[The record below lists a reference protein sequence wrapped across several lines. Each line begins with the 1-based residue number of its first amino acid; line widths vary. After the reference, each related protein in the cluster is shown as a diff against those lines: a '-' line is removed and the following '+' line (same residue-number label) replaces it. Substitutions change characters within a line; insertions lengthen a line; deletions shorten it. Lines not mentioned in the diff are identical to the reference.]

1 MSSTNINLTAGMNE
15 AQAEAVT
22 HVDGPVLILAGAGSG
37 KTRVITHRL
46 AYLVYEM
53 GVDPGNILAVTF
65 TNKAA
70 SEMKER
76 VLSLLGGQ
84 ARGLWVTTFH
94 AMGSRILRK
103 HASLLGFTEKLSI
116 YSTSDQTAL
125 IKRLVNDAG
134 LDVKRFT
141 PKSVLGQISLW
152 KQDMRVP
159 ADLAD
164 PGNDQRIVSI
174 YGSYQEELRHSSAMD
189 FDDLLFYLIQLFR
202 DNEDVLQSYQNLFQY
217 IMVDEFQD
225 TNPIQYKIIRMLS
238 QEHRNICVVGDE
250 DQSIYSWRG
259 ADIRNILNFS
269 DDYST
274 LEAPVKSFQLRV
286 NYRCPRPCLEAANLL
301 IENNSQR
308 AKNKMK
314 LISHK
319 GGEGSIPYVVME
331 NYIEEAREVVRDM
344 QRLNSEGVGFSKMTL
359 LYRTHAQ
366 SRVFE
371 QEFIRSGIPYQI
383 FGNVRFFERLE
394 IKEIL
399 AYLSLLHNPLDATAL
414 YRVLNVPPQGIGPT
428 SLKKLRSFSSNHSVA
443 PLLAL
448 DGIDTVGPR
457 AQKPMKAFYEFYSEL
472 KQDLEAGATL
482 VELTTRVLKDTGYL
496 EWRQKKDEEDRI
508 ENIQELLS
516 NIAEYENND
525 PEPSLEGFLE
535 KAALIT
541 AIDDFEEAAGSVTLM
556 TLHNAKGLEFDYV
569 FMVGLEEGLLPHKN
583 SLEDPMRLEEERRLC
598 YVGITRTMRELYFYA
613 SRLRMIYGE
622 ESYQIPSRFLREI
635 GDKFLLKI

>member
-1 MSSTNINLTAGMNE
+1 MSVNTINLTEGMNE
-15 AQAEAVT
+15 AQAHAVT
-22 HVDGPVLILAGAGSG
+22 YVDGPVLILAGAGSG

-53 GVDPGNILAVTF
+53 GISPGNILAVTF

-76 VLSLLGGQ
+76 VTSLLGGQ

-94 AMGSRILRK
+94 AMGSRILRRY
-103 HASLLGFTEKLSI
+103 ANLLGFTEKLSI

-125 IKRLVNDAG
+125 VKRLINESG
-134 LDVKRFT
+134 LDVKRFP
-141 PKSVLGQISLW
+141 PKTVLNQISLW
-152 KQDMRVP
+152 KQDLLSP
-159 ADLAD
+159 SDLSA
-164 PGNDQRIVSI
+164 PQNDQRIVSI
-174 YGSYQEELRHSSAMD
+174 YATYQEELRKSNAMD
-189 FDDLLFYLIQLFR
+189 FDDLLFYLVQLFR
-202 DNEDVLQSYQNLFQY
+202 DHEEVLKEYQALFQY

-238 QEHRNICVVGDE
+238 QEHKNICVVGDE

-269 DDYST
+269 EDYST
-274 LEAPVKSFQLRV
+274 HDTPVKSFQLRV

-301 IENNSQR
+301 IENNTQR
-308 AKNKMK
+308 AKNKLK
-314 LISHK
+314 LVSHK
-319 GGEGSIPYVVME
+319 GGEGSIPYVVVD
-331 NYIEEAREVVRDM
+331 NYIEEAKEVVRDM
-344 QRLNSEGVGFSKMTL
+344 QRLNSEGVAFSKMTL

-414 YRVLNVPPQGIGPT
+414 YRVLNVPPRGIGKT
-428 SLKKLRSFSSNHSVA
+428 SLEKLRTFSSNHNVA

-448 DGIDTVGPR
+448 DGIDTVQPR
-457 AQKPMKAFYEFYSEL
+457 AQKSLKAFYAFYSEL

-482 VELTTRVLKDTGYL
+482 VELTTRILQDTGYL
-496 EWRQKKDEEDRI
+496 KWRKKREEEDRL
-508 ENIQELLS
+508 ENVKELLS
-516 NIAEYENND
+516 NIAEYENKE
-525 PEPSLEGFLE
+525 PQPSLEGFLE

-541 AIDDFEEAAGSVTLM
+541 AIDDFEESAGSVAMM
-556 TLHNAKGLEFDYV
+556 TLHNAKGLEFAYV

-583 SLEDPMRLEEERRLC
+583 SLDDPMRLEEERRLC
-598 YVGITRTMRELYFYA
+598 YVGITRTMQELYLYA
-613 SRLRMIYGE
+613 SRIRMIFGE
-622 ESYQIPSRFLREI
+622 ESYQVTSRFLREI